1 MNTKQLQSF
10 VTVAKMHNI
19 AETAKILNY
28 SPSTI
33 HAHLSSLEEELECKL
48 YRRLSSGIV
57 LTELGNQFLP
67 YAEDILAKYN
77 EAMQEAWNNFKSNP
91 DKKLEKEFNYCQ

>member
-33 HAHLSSLEEELECKL
+33 HAHLSSLEEELE
-48 YRRLSSGIV
+48 
-57 LTELGNQFLP
+57 
-67 YAEDILAKYN
+67 
-77 EAMQEAWNNFKSNP
+77 
-91 DKKLEKEFNYCQ
+91 

>member
-19 AETAKILNY
+19 TETAKILDY

-48 YRRLSSGIV
+48 YPKFPRNYNVFGGGVNPSV
-57 LTELGNQFLP
+57 L
-67 YAEDILAKYN
+67 
-77 EAMQEAWNNFKSNP
+77 
-91 DKKLEKEFNYCQ
+91 